1 MAKWCPLVNRKVI
14 YQFCED
20 CDEKLCQGAKKK
32 TELLVMSEEE
42 AMRYAENV
50 SVPCGIISIT
60 TLSEGEISF
69 AENQNI
75 KEIFHMHF
83 NDLDADLKTDA
94 RFFKAPVQEDMNG
107 LHEVVDRMFDMDL
120 HEIVVHCAAG
130 ISRSAAVAQAI
141 SDYKNLGY
149 QFYNDGMHIPNGLV
163 YSLCLNEFG
172 IGKDEEYY
180 EKVFGND

>member
-20 CDEKLCQGAKKK
+20 CDDKICQGKKK
-32 TELLVMSEEE
+32 TELFVMSEAE
-42 AMRYAENV
+42 AMRYAETV

-60 TLSEGEISF
+60 TLSEGEIPF
-69 AENQNI
+69 ADNENI

-83 NDLDADLKTDA
+83 NDLEENIQTEAL
-94 RFFKAPVQEDMNG
+94 FFKAPVQEDMNG
-107 LHEVVDRMFDMDL
+107 LRDVVDRLFDLDVN
-120 HEIVVHCAAG
+120 EIVVHCAAG

-149 QFYNDGMHIPNGLV
+149 QFFNDGMHIPNSRV
-163 YSLCLNEFG
+163 YRLCLNEFG
-172 IGKDEEYY
+172 IGKDQAYF
-180 EKVFGND
+180 EKIFDDK